1 LKRAWTKKVKAV
13 PACSASN
20 KTLEEQFKPAQLKV
34 KRQVQPAVKRPV
46 RTSAAMIGLII
57 STGASNL
64 LLIRPSD
71 SAPSAEPLTNEQ
83 TVSIAPANTIAGQAG
98 NINHVEPEVEK
109 SVFSTIVTPTP
120 LVQLAAETV
129 SIPAPPVVERSVQKG
144 QKLSQGSQKARPDTA
159 AKLTQP
165 FEQKG
170 LSEGLVGA
178 DANSISKQ
186 ADLQAEVVKSRQ
198 VRLIHRLK
206 TSDQAA
212 TSSKSNEVNSSQ
224 LKPSVVAASE
234 PLEKSVPVINQASSA
249 STAKQRLLI
258 NRLKQKP
265 NRLKDSLAELRSEE
279 SKNSSIPVKDSIK
292 ALSTNQKKSTNQQ
305 SWAPFAVG
313 VTKQQQPSLRSPQV
327 VKSQQQPAAVVV
339 TPEVQKAESQPL
351 KQESLPPLTVGA
363 AKQPIAITQ
372 PEVPPEEIAIVGSQ
386 KLQQPAAV
394 AVVPELPK
402 TAVDQP
408 TVVVPSAEID
418 YQVKAGDTLTA
429 IASTQ
434 GVPISKLVRANHLTN
449 PNLLEI
455 NQQIKIPTF
464 KSTSTASQST
474 ADGQQQLAALPL
486 QTTTSNESKEF
497 NLAQPHQQMRAAVT
511 VPPVPKAIV
520 NEPNL
525 VVPATEINYQVKAG
539 DTLTAIASTHSVPLA
554 EIIKANNLA
563 DPNQLQISQQIKIPA
578 SQSEMSASMAFNP
591 VSDSQSGRASVPP
604 DVLARTQSLGAA
616 YTGIGGNISDDD
628 TVKVSSP
635 TFEKTQLTQSAAK
648 PELQSELYV
657 QNLRTDIQK
666 LRQKY
671 NAQNT
676 VSQVV
681 PDVAAKSS
689 EVLKQQLK
697 SSPTAN
703 QPINPEFRVAQAAKT
718 LQPTGQKRRSIP
730 PKSAASGA
738 RNKETL
744 ATTPIGIDAAES
756 LETLRGQQVSPE
768 LPPLESVDTYLPKH
782 GSAKGFIWP
791 AKGAL
796 TSGYGWRWGRMH
808 KGIDIAAPIGT
819 PIVAA
824 APGVVVKAGWN
835 SGGYGNLVDIQHAD
849 GTLTRYAHNK
859 RILVQAGQQVQQGQ
873 QISEMGSTGFSTG
886 PHLHFEVHKL
896 GKKAVN
902 PIAYLPR

>member
-13 PACSASN
+13 PACTASN

-34 KRQVQPAVKRPV
+34 KRRVQPAVKRPV

-71 SAPSAEPLTNEQ
+71 SAPADEPLTNEQ
-83 TVSIAPANTIAGQAG
+83 TVSMAPAKTLAGQAG

-144 QKLSQGSQKARPDTA
+144 QKLSQGSQKAQPNTA
-159 AKLTQP
+159 ARLTQP
-165 FEQKG
+165 FEHKG

-178 DANSISKQ
+178 AANSIPKQ
-186 ADLQAEVVKSRQ
+186 ADLQAEVVRSRQ
-198 VRLIHRLK
+198 VNRLIHRLK
-206 TSDQAA
+206 TSDRAA
-212 TSSKSNEVNSSQ
+212 TSSKSDEVNSSQ
-224 LKPSVVAASE
+224 LKPSVLAGSE

-249 STAKQRLLI
+249 SLSKQRLLI

-265 NRLKDSLAELRSEE
+265 NPLKDSLAELRSEE
-279 SKNSSIPVKDSIK
+279 SNNSSIPVKDSVK
-292 ALSTNQKKSTNQQ
+292 AVSTNQKKSTNQE

-313 VTKQQQPSLRSPQV
+313 VTKQQQP
-327 VKSQQQPAAVVV
+327 AAVVV
-339 TPEVQKAESQPL
+339 KPEVQKAESQTL
-351 KQESLPPLTVGA
+351 KQESLAPLAEGA
-363 AKQPIAITQ
+363 AKQQSMAIAQ
-372 PEVPPEEIAIVGSQ
+372 PEVAPEEIVVFNSQ
-386 KLQQPAAV
+386 KLPQQPAAV

-408 TVVVPSAEID
+408 TVVAPSAEID

-434 GVPISKLVRANHLTN
+434 GVPLSQLVSANHLTN

-455 NQQIKIPTF
+455 KQQIRIPTF
-464 KSTSTASQST
+464 KSSSTASKST
-474 ADGQQQLAALPL
+474 ADDQQQLAALPL

-511 VPPVPKAIV
+511 VPSVPKAIV
-520 NEPNL
+520 HEPNL
-525 VVPATEINYQVKAG
+525 AVPATETKYQVKAG

-563 DPNQLQISQQIKIPA
+563 DPNRLQISQQIKIPA
-578 SQSEMSASMAFNP
+578 SESEMSASMAFNP
-591 VSDSQSGRASVPP
+591 ASDSQSGSASVPP

-635 TFEKTQLTQSAAK
+635 TFEKTQLTQPAAK

-671 NAQNT
+671 YTQNT

-681 PDVAAKSS
+681 PGVNAIGMSATAATPS
-689 EVLKQQLK
+689 EVLKQQLQ

-718 LQPTGQKRRSIP
+718 LQPTGQKKRSIP
-730 PKSAASGA
+730 AKSAASGA

-768 LPPLESVDTYLPKH
+768 LPPLGAVDTYLPKN
-782 GSAKGFIWP
+782 GSDSFKGFIWP

-819 PIVAA
+819 PIVAS
-824 APGVVVKAGWN
+824 APGVVIKAGWN

-859 RILVQAGQQVQQGQ
+859 RIMVQAGQQVQQGQ

-886 PHLHFEVHKL
+886 PHLHFEVHPL

>member
-1 LKRAWTKKVKAV
+1 MKKVKAV
-13 PACSASN
+13 PACTASN
-20 KTLEEQFKPAQLKV
+20 KNLEEQFKPTQLKV
-34 KRQVQPAVKRPV
+34 KRQVKPAVKRPV

-71 SAPSAEPLTNEQ
+71 SAPAAEPLTNEQ
-83 TVSIAPANTIAGQAG
+83 TVAGQAG
-98 NINHVEPEVEK
+98 SINHVEPEVEK

-129 SIPAPPVVERSVQKG
+129 SIPAPLVERSVQKR
-144 QKLSQGSQKARPDTA
+144 QKLSRGSQKAQPNTA

-178 DANSISKQ
+178 DANSVPKQ
-186 ADLQAEVVKSRQ
+186 PDLQAEVVKNHQ
-198 VRLIHRLK
+198 LRLIHRLK
-206 TSDQAA
+206 ASDQAP
-212 TSSKSNEVNSSQ
+212 TSSKSDEVNSSK
-224 LKPSVVAASE
+224 LKPSVLAASE

-265 NRLKDSLAELRSEE
+265 NRLKDSLAESRSEE
-279 SKNSSIPVKDSIK
+279 SNNSSIPVKDSFK
-292 ALSTNQKKSTNQQ
+292 AVSTNQNT
-305 SWAPFAVG
+305 WAPFAVG

-339 TPEVQKAESQPL
+339 TPEVQKAESQTL
-351 KQESLPPLTVGA
+351 KQESLPPLAVGA
-363 AKQPIAITQ
+363 AQQQSMAIAQ
-372 PEVPPEEIAIVGSQ
+372 PEVAAEEIAVVGSE

-408 TVVVPSAEID
+408 TVVIPSAEID

-474 ADGQQQLAALPL
+474 ADRQQQLASLPL
-486 QTTTSNESKEF
+486 QTITSNESKEF
-497 NLAQPHQQMRAAVT
+497 DLTQPHQQMRAAVT

-525 VVPATEINYQVKAG
+525 VFPATEINYQVKAG
-539 DTLTAIASTHSVPLA
+539 DTLTTIASTHSVPLA

-563 DPNQLQISQQIKIPA
+563 DPNLLEINQQVKIPA

-591 VSDSQSGRASVPP
+591 ASDSQSGRPSVPP

-635 TFEKTQLTQSAAK
+635 RFEKTQLTQSAAK

-671 NAQNT
+671 YAQNT

-681 PDVAAKSS
+681 PAVAAKSS
-689 EVLKQQLK
+689 EVLKQQFQ

-703 QPINPEFRVAQAAKT
+703 QPVNPEFRVAQAAKT

-730 PKSAASGA
+730 AKSAASGA

-756 LETLRGQQVSPE
+756 LENLSGQQVSPE
-768 LPPLESVDTYLPKH
+768 LPPLGAVDTYLPKS
-782 GSAKGFIWP
+782 GSDSFKGFIWP

-835 SGGYGNLVDIQHAD
+835 SGGYGNLVDIKHAD

-886 PHLHFEVHKL
+886 PHLHFEVHAL

>member
-1 LKRAWTKKVKAV
+1 MKRAWTKKFKAV
-13 PACSASN
+13 PACTASN

-34 KRQVQPAVKRPV
+34 KRRVQPAVKRPV

-57 STGASNL
+57 SAGASNL

-71 SAPSAEPLTNEQ
+71 SAPAAEPLTNEQ
-83 TVSIAPANTIAGQAG
+83 TASMAPANTLASQAG

-129 SIPAPPVVERSVQKG
+129 SIPTPPVAERSVQKR
-144 QKLSQGSQKARPDTA
+144 QKLSQGAQKAQPNTA

-170 LSEGLVGA
+170 LSERLVGA
-178 DANSISKQ
+178 AANSIPKQ

-198 VRLIHRLK
+198 VRLIQRLK
-206 TSDQAA
+206 TSNQAA
-212 TSSKSNEVNSSQ
+212 TFSKSDEVNSSQ
-224 LKPSVVAASE
+224 VVAASE
-234 PLEKSVPVINQASSA
+234 PLEKSVPVINQATSA

-279 SKNSSIPVKDSIK
+279 SKNSSIPVKDSVE
-292 ALSTNQKKSTNQQ
+292 AASTNQKKSTNQD

-313 VTKQQQPSLRSPQV
+313 VTKQQQPSWGSPQV
-327 VKSQQQPAAVVV
+327 VKSQQQPAAVVI
-339 TPEVQKAESQPL
+339 TPEVQKAESQTL
-351 KQESLPPLTVGA
+351 KQESLPPLAVGA
-363 AKQPIAITQ
+363 AQQPIAIAQ
-372 PEVPPEEIAIVGSQ
+372 PEVAAEEMAIVGSQ
-386 KLQQPAAV
+386 KLQQPATV
-394 AVVPELPK
+394 TVVPELPK

-429 IASTQ
+429 IARTQ

-455 NQQIKIPTF
+455 NQQIRIPTF

-497 NLAQPHQQMRAAVT
+497 NLAQPHQQIRAAVT

-525 VVPATEINYQVKAG
+525 AVPATEINYQVKAG
-539 DTLTAIASTHSVPLA
+539 DTLTAIARNQGVPLA

-563 DPNQLQISQQIKIPA
+563 DPNRLQISQQIKIPA
-578 SQSEMSASMAFNP
+578 STAFNP
-591 VSDSQSGRASVPP
+591 ASDSQSGSASVTPA
-604 DVLARTQSLGAA
+604 VLARTQSLGAV

-671 NAQNT
+671 YDQNT

-681 PDVAAKSS
+681 PGVAAKSS
-689 EVLKQQLK
+689 EVLKQQLQ

-768 LPPLESVDTYLPKH
+768 LPPLESVDTYLPKN
-782 GSAKGFIWP
+782 GSDSFKGFIWP

-886 PHLHFEVHKL
+886 PHLHFEVHPL

>member
-13 PACSASN
+13 PACTASN
-20 KTLEEQFKPAQLKV
+20 KNLEEQFKPAQLKV
-34 KRQVQPAVKRPV
+34 KQQGQPAVKRPV
-46 RTSAAMIGLII
+46 QTSAAMIGLII

-71 SAPSAEPLTNEQ
+71 SAPAAEPLTNEQ
-83 TVSIAPANTIAGQAG
+83 TVAGQAG
-98 NINHVEPEVEK
+98 SIDHVEPEVEK

-129 SIPAPPVVERSVQKG
+129 SIPAPPVVERSVQKR
-144 QKLSQGSQKARPDTA
+144 QKLSQGAQKAQPNTA

-165 FEQKG
+165 FNQKG

-178 DANSISKQ
+178 DANSIPKQ
-186 ADLQAEVVKSRQ
+186 ADLQAEVVKNHQ

-206 TSDQAA
+206 TAA
-212 TSSKSNEVNSSQ
+212 TPSKSDEVNSSQ
-224 LKPSVVAASE
+224 LKPSVLAASE

-258 NRLKQKP
+258 NRLKEKP
-265 NRLKDSLAELRSEE
+265 NRLRKDSLAESRSEE
-279 SKNSSIPVKDSIK
+279 SNNSSIPVKDSVK
-292 ALSTNQKKSTNQQ
+292 AVSTNQE

-339 TPEVQKAESQPL
+339 TPELQTAESQTL
-351 KQESLPPLTVGA
+351 KQESLPPLAVGA
-363 AKQPIAITQ
+363 AQQQSMAIAQ
-372 PEVPPEEIAIVGSQ
+372 PEVAAKEIAVVGSE

-402 TAVDQP
+402 IAVDQP

-464 KSTSTASQST
+464 KSSSTASQST
-474 ADGQQQLAALPL
+474 ADRQQQLASLPL
-486 QTTTSNESKEF
+486 QTITSNE
-497 NLAQPHQQMRAAVT
+497 NLAQPRQQMRAAVT

-539 DTLTAIASTHSVPLA
+539 DTLTTIASTHSVPLA

-563 DPNQLQISQQIKIPA
+563 DPNLLEINQQIKIPA
-578 SQSEMSASMAFNP
+578 SQSEMPASMAFNP
-591 VSDSQSGRASVPP
+591 ASDSQSGRASVPP

-671 NAQNT
+671 YAQNT

-681 PDVAAKSS
+681 PAVAAKSS
-689 EVLKQQLK
+689 EVLKQQFQ

-730 PKSAASGA
+730 AKSTASGA

-768 LPPLESVDTYLPKH
+768 LPPLGAVDTYLPKN
-782 GSAKGFIWP
+782 GSDSFKGFIWP

-835 SGGYGNLVDIQHAD
+835 SGGYGNLVDIKHAD

-886 PHLHFEVHKL
+886 PHLHFEVHAL